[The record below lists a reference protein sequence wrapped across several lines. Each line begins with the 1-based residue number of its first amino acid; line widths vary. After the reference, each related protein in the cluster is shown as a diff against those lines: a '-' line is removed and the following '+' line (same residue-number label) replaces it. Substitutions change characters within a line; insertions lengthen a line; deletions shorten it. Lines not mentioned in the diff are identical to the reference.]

1 MISSRIRGQFKRNII
16 SPLQP
21 ETAESET
28 HQQQRASPV
37 SQSGSLSKGRRRRWS
52 SVVVGLRSECNAIS

>member
-37 SQSGSLSKGRRRRWS
+37 KSVSLSVQGKEEQCS
-52 SVVVGLRSECNAIS
+52 SGIEK

>member
-28 HQQQRASPV
+28 HQQQRANPV
-37 SQSGSLSKGRRRRWS
+37 RQSVQGKEEEVEQCS
-52 SVVVGLRSECNAIS
+52 SGIEK